1 MNTNYYT
8 HPLKLGTRLPDD
20 SEIVKVYDMT
30 NEDKAI
36 LTEKN
41 GVTTSEEKLKEID
54 EGVKELIRDSVKKAL
69 DSPMSPVTNLEEDS
83 YA

>member
-1 MNTNYYT
+1 MKSNTGRGKRPNKKIYW
-8 HPLKLGTRLPDD
+8 
-20 SEIVKVYDMT
+20 
-30 NEDKAI
+30 KAI
-36 LTEKN
+36 ES
-41 GVTTSEEKLKEID
+41 GVTEEKLKEID

>member
-1 MNTNYYT
+1 MPNWCYNRITIY
-8 HPLKLGTRLPDD
+8 GD
-20 SEIVKVYDMT
+20 SE
-30 NEDKAI
+30 
-36 LTEKN
+36 TEA
-41 GVTTSEEKLKEID
+41 KLKEID

>member
-1 MNTNYYT
+1 MCIRDRYIG
-8 HPLKLGTRLPDD
+8 KLIE
-20 SEIVKVYDMT
+20 S
-30 NEDKAI
+30 
-36 LTEKN
+36 
-41 GVTTSEEKLKEID
+41 GVTEEKLKEID